1 MSTFWLNS
9 SPKSPKMLGFNS
21 GLKVYVAIAPCDM
34 RKSFDGLSAQVKNH
48 LKAEP
53 TSGAAF
59 LFSNKRRSMIKILY
73 WDGTG
78 LWIVA
83 KRLERG
89 TFNWPKSGEVRGKKI
104 RIHPTALSMLTDGID
119 LKDGMRRAWYEQGSG
134 S

>member
-1 MSTFWLNS
+1 
-9 SPKSPKMLGFNS
+9 MLGFNS

>member
-1 MSTFWLNS
+1 MDQMGLICWPNS
-9 SPKSPKMLGFNS
+9 FLKSRDMLGFNS
-21 GLKVYVAIAPCDM
+21 SLKVYVA
-34 RKSFDGLSAQVKNH
+34 

-59 LFSNKRRSMIKILY
+59 LFSNKKRSMIKILY

-78 LWIVA
+78 LWVVA

-89 TFNWPKSGEVRGKKI
+89 TFRWPKSGEIRGKKI
-104 RIHPTALSMLTDGID
+104 SIHPTALSMLTDGID
-119 LKDGMRRAWYEQGSG
+119 LKDGMRRAWYEQGAG